1 MLIPDNLTQFD
12 SAGERLLYNKFKNDI
27 SASGYYILHSLFT
40 NHHLKSVSGEAD
52 FLVLAPGEGIF
63 VLEVKHGRVKREGGY
78 WEYTNRF
85 GRVTRSPKGPFR
97 QVSDTMHSIR
107 DYIINRLSKN
117 PSLQQ
122 RFSRIL
128 FGNGVVFT
136 GLEEMPDI
144 GSEGFDWQVLT
155 RKMLPKPIAGYIR
168 QLSQGWHQ
176 HNLGQTWYDSQE
188 VRPAEND
195 CLKLLE
201 LLRGDFDVNYALLN
215 KTIDTENLIENFTRE
230 QFGVLDFVTYN
241 DRALITGDAGTG
253 KTLMALE
260 LMSRALRNGKR
271 VCLLCFNQKLG
282 RNLHEKVALLA
293 ESSGTEYYAGSLH
306 SLMLRSTG
314 MEVPAEAGPEFFN
327 EELPFEFL
335 LRREGETAPIKYD
348 ALIVDEFQ
356 DLTNPYYKDIFDTLL
371 ENGLKNGEWV
381 FFADFCKQAIYM
393 DNAEQVVDS
402 LHQTAGFVKFPPLQI
417 NCRNTRKIARQNTL
431 MSGARLPE
439 LRAGA
444 LEGDGVETLFP
455 ARKKINGEISRILGE
470 LTAEGIPAKKIT
482 ILSPRKY
489 DHHDFTDAP
498 AIGKHISS
506 HVNAFS
512 TIHAFKGLENAIII
526 IAGFDE
532 LISEASQRLLYVA
545 ISRACTKLYI
555 ILDHHLQQEYHR
567 LIQSNHNQILS

>member
-12 SAGERLLYNKFKNDI
+12 SAGEKLLYNKFRNDA

-52 FLVLAPGEGIF
+52 FLILAPGEGIF

-85 GRVTRSPKGPFR
+85 GRVTRSSKGPFR
-97 QVSDTMHSIR
+97 QVSDTMHAIR
-107 DYIINRLSKN
+107 DYVINRLAKN
-117 PSLQQ
+117 HSFQQ
-122 RFSRIL
+122 RISRML

-144 GSEGFDWQVLT
+144 GTEGFDWQVLT
-155 RKMLPKPIAGYIR
+155 RKKLSSPVGEYIGL
-168 QLSQGWHQ
+168 LSQGWHQ
-176 HNLGQTWYDSQE
+176 HNHKFSWYDSNE
-188 VRPAEND
+188 SRPTKND
-195 CLKLLE
+195 CIRLLE
-201 LLRGDFDVNYALLN
+201 MLRGDFDTDYTLLN
-215 KTIDTENLIENFTRE
+215 RTVDTENIIESFTRE

-260 LMSRALRNGKR
+260 IMARAFSKNQR
-271 VCLLCFNQKLG
+271 VCLICYNQKLG
-282 RNLHEKVALLA
+282 RSLQEKAELLA
-293 ESSGTEYYAGSLH
+293 GSNHSEYYAGSLH
-306 SLMLRSTG
+306 SLMLRSTCL
-314 MEVPAEAGPEFFN
+314 EVPSEAGPEFFN
-327 EELPFEFL
+327 EALPFEFL
-335 LRREGETAPIKYD
+335 LRREDEQTPDKYD
-348 ALIVDEFQ
+348 LLIVDEFQ
-356 DLTNPYYKDIFDTLL
+356 DLTNPYYKDVFDALL
-371 ENGLKNGEWV
+371 ENGLKNGRWV
-381 FFADFCKQAIYM
+381 FLGDFCRQAIYSN
-393 DNAEQVVDS
+393 NAEEVIAS
-402 LHQTAGFVKFPPLQI
+402 LHETTAFVKFPPLKI

-439 LRAGA
+439 LRIAA

-455 ARKKINGEISRILGE
+455 VRKKINDEISRILQE
-470 LTAEGIPAKKIT
+470 LTAQGMPEKKIT

-489 DHHDFTDAP
+489 DHYTFHETP
-498 AIGKHISS
+498 GISRHVNS

-526 IAGFDE
+526 ITGFEE

-555 ILDHHLQQEYHR
+555 VLDHHLQQEYHR